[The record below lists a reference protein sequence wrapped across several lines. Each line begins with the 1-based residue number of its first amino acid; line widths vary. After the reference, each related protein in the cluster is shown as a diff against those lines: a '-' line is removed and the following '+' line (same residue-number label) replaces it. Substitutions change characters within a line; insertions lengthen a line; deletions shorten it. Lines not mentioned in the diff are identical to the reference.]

1 MAETKIT
8 KGITIDGEIQAQ
20 EPVTIEG
27 LVKGRIATSELVT
40 VATGGVVEANVET
53 TQIQI
58 HGTFTGDIAAKER
71 VEISPSG
78 KMTGDVRA
86 PRILIAD
93 GANFKG
99 HIDMDVN

>member
-8 KGITIDGEIQAQ
+8 KGIVIDGEIQAQ

-27 LVKGRIATSELVT
+27 SVKGQIVTSALVT
-40 VATGGVVEANVET
+40 VATGAVVEANVNT

-58 HGTFTGDIAAKER
+58 HGAFTGNIAAKER

-93 GANFKG
+93 GAAFKG
-99 HIDMDVN
+99 HIDMDAN